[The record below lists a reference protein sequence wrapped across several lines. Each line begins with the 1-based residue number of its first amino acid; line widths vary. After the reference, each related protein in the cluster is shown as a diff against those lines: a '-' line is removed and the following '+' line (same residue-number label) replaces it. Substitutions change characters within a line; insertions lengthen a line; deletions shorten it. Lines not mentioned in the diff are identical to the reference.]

1 MTNSVITNASALIAL
16 QNLNAT
22 NSKLAAT
29 QSRVNTGLKVQGAKD
44 NAATWAIAQNQ
55 RADMNALE
63 SVKTSLNRA
72 TSVADVALAAGQ
84 QISDILVELRQKAT
98 AAADPSASDATRKAY
113 NDEFQSLLKSLQS
126 FADNASFDGENI
138 LNGKVNGSRPDPSA
152 TPPTT
157 LTPLN
162 FLANADASETITM
175 NRQDMSLS
183 GLGLATW
190 GEISAAIPEDP
201 GPPVVPAVPAVMGHI
216 MTLSLETD
224 PAIALAAVEAALNDA
239 NSKLAEL
246 GAQSKQIEKH
256 TLFVTKLMDSLE
268 VGVGNLVDADM
279 ARESARLQA
288 LQVQQQ
294 LGAQA
299 LSIANQ
305 APQIILS
312 LFKG

>member
-16 QNLNAT
+16 QNLNST

-55 RADMNALE
+55 RADMSALE
-63 SVKTSLNRA
+63 SVKTS
-72 TSVADVALAAGQ
+72 TSLADVALAAGQ

-98 AAADPSASDATRKAY
+98 AAADPSASVATRKAY
-113 NDEFQSLLKSLQS
+113 DDEFQALLTSLGS
-126 FADNASFDGENI
+126 FAANASFDGENI
-138 LNGKVNGSRPDPSA
+138 LDGSS
-152 TPPTT
+152 TT
-157 LTPLN
+157 ALD
-162 FLANADASETITM
+162 FLANADASETISM
-175 NRQDMSLS
+175 NRQDLT
-183 GLGLATW
+183 LA
-190 GEISAAIPEDP
+190 G
-201 GPPVVPAVPAVMGHI
+201 
-216 MTLSLETD
+216 LSLTGLDLTDETN
-224 PAIALAAVEAALNDA
+224 ATAALTAVETALTDA
-239 NSKLAEL
+239 SARLAEL

-256 TLFVTKLMDSLE
+256 TIFVTKLMDSLE

>member
-1 MTNSVITNASALIAL
+1 
-16 QNLNAT
+16 
-22 NSKLAAT
+22 
-29 QSRVNTGLKVQGAKD
+29 
-44 NAATWAIAQNQ
+44 
-55 RADMNALE
+55 
-63 SVKTSLNRA
+63 
-72 TSVADVALAAGQ
+72 
-84 QISDILVELRQKAT
+84 
-98 AAADPSASDATRKAY
+98 
-113 NDEFQSLLKSLQS
+113 
-126 FADNASFDGENI
+126 SFDGENI
-138 LNGKVNGSRPDPSA
+138 LNGKVNGVRAA
-152 TPPTT
+152 TPAD

-175 NRQDMSLS
+175 NRQDLSLR
-183 GLGLATW
+183 GLGLAVA
-190 GEISAAIPEDP
+190 G
-201 GPPVVPAVPAVMGHI
+201 AVP
-216 MTLSLETD
+216 TD
-224 PAIALAAVEAALNDA
+224 PDVMPELLTQADAEAALA
-239 NSKLAEL
+239 LVETALTGASGKLAEL

>member
-1 MTNSVITNASALIAL
+1 MSNSVITNASALVAL

-29 QSRVNTGLKVQGAKD
+29 QSRVNTGLKVQGARD
-44 NAATWAIAQNQ
+44 NAATWAVAQNQ

-72 TSVADVALAAGQ
+72 TSIADVALAAGQ

-126 FADNASFDGENI
+126 FADNAAFDGENI
-138 LNGKVNGSRPDPSA
+138 LNGKVGGTRPA
-152 TPPTT
+152 TPAG

-175 NRQDMSLS
+175 NRQDISLR
-183 GLGLATW
+183 GLALATA
-190 GEISAAIPEDP
+190 GATPADPDVTPELLTQADAATALT
-201 GPPVVPAVPAVMGHI
+201 AV
-216 MTLSLETD
+216 ET
-224 PAIALAAVEAALNDA
+224 ALATA
-239 NSKLAEL
+239 NSRLAEL

-256 TLFVTKLMDSLE
+256 TQFVTKLMDSLE

>member
-1 MTNSVITNASALIAL
+1 MAMTNSVITNASALIAL

-22 NSKLAAT
+22 NSKLAVT

-126 FADNASFDGENI
+126 FADNATFDGENI
-138 LNGKVNGSRPDPSA
+138 LNGKVGGTRPA
-152 TPPTT
+152 TPAG
-157 LTPLN
+157 LTPLD

-175 NRQDMSLS
+175 NRQDLSLE
-183 GLGLATW
+183 GLGL
-190 GEISAAIPEDP
+190 E
-201 GPPVVPAVPAVMGHI
+201 
-216 MTLSLETD
+216 
-224 PAIALAAVEAALNDA
+224 LAGGVFPNLLQQADAEWAFNAVETALTSA
-239 NSKLAEL
+239 SGKLAEL

>member
-138 LNGKVNGSRPDPSA
+138 LNGKVNGVRAA
-152 TPPTT
+152 TPAD

-175 NRQDMSLS
+175 NRQDLSLR
-183 GLGLATW
+183 GLGLAVA
-190 GEISAAIPEDP
+190 GAAP
-201 GPPVVPAVPAVMGHI
+201 
-216 MTLSLETD
+216 TD
-224 PAIALAAVEAALNDA
+224 PDVMPELLTQADAEAALA
-239 NSKLAEL
+239 LVETALTGASGKLAEL

>member
-98 AAADPSASDATRKAY
+98 AAADPSASNATRKAY

-175 NRQDMSLS
+175 NRQDMSLE
-183 GLGLATW
+183 GLGLAATDFTAPATALDLLT
-190 GEISAAIPEDP
+190 GDNAA
-201 GPPVVPAVPAVMGHI
+201 G
-216 MTLSLETD
+216 
-224 PAIALAAVEAALNDA
+224 ALAAVEAALTSA
-239 NSKLAEL
+239 SGKLAEL

>member
-16 QNLNAT
+16 QNLNST

-55 RADMNALE
+55 RADMSALE

-72 TSVADVALAAGQ
+72 TSLADVALAAGQ

-98 AAADPSASDATRKAY
+98 AAADPSASVATRKAY
-113 NDEFQSLLKSLQS
+113 DDEFQALLTSLGS
-126 FADNASFDGENI
+126 FAANASFDGENI
-138 LNGKVNGSRPDPSA
+138 LDGSS
-152 TPPTT
+152 TT
-157 LTPLN
+157 ALD
-162 FLANADASETITM
+162 FLANADASETISM
-175 NRQDMSLS
+175 NRQDLT
-183 GLGLATW
+183 LA
-190 GEISAAIPEDP
+190 G
-201 GPPVVPAVPAVMGHI
+201 
-216 MTLSLETD
+216 LSLTGLDLTDETN
-224 PAIALAAVEAALNDA
+224 ATAALTAVETALTDA
-239 NSKLAEL
+239 SARLAEL

-256 TLFVTKLMDSLE
+256 TIFVTKLMDSLE

>member
-1 MTNSVITNASALIAL
+1 MAMTNSVITNASALIAL

-22 NSKLAAT
+22 NSKLAVT

-126 FADNASFDGENI
+126 FADNATFDGENI
-138 LNGKVNGSRPDPSA
+138 LNGKVGGTRPA
-152 TPPTT
+152 TPAG
-157 LTPLN
+157 LTPLD

-175 NRQDMSLS
+175 NRQDLSLE
-183 GLGLATW
+183 GLGLELAGGVFPNLLQQADAEW
-190 GEISAAIPEDP
+190 
-201 GPPVVPAVPAVMGHI
+201 
-216 MTLSLETD
+216 
-224 PAIALAAVEAALNDA
+224 ALNAVETALTSA
-239 NSKLAEL
+239 SGKLAEL

>member
-138 LNGKVNGSRPDPSA
+138 LNGKVGGVRPDYTA
-152 TPPTT
+152 TPAEV

-190 GEISAAIPEDP
+190 GEITPADP
-201 GPPVVPAVPAVMGHI
+201 GPPAVPAVMGQV

-224 PAIALAAVEAALNDA
+224 PATALAAVEAALTDA
-239 NSKLAEL
+239 SSKLAEL

>member
-1 MTNSVITNASALIAL
+1 MAMTNSVITNASALIAL

-22 NSKLAAT
+22 NSKLAVT

-126 FADNASFDGENI
+126 FADNATFDGENI
-138 LNGKVNGSRPDPSA
+138 LNGKVGGTRPAAPA
-152 TPPTT
+152 G
-157 LTPLN
+157 LTPLD

-175 NRQDMSLS
+175 NRQDLSLQ
-183 GLGLATW
+183 GLGLELAGGVFPNLLQQADAEW
-190 GEISAAIPEDP
+190 
-201 GPPVVPAVPAVMGHI
+201 
-216 MTLSLETD
+216 
-224 PAIALAAVEAALNDA
+224 ALNAVETALTSA
-239 NSKLAEL
+239 SGKLAEL

>member
-1 MTNSVITNASALIAL
+1 
-16 QNLNAT
+16 
-22 NSKLAAT
+22 
-29 QSRVNTGLKVQGAKD
+29 
-44 NAATWAIAQNQ
+44 
-55 RADMNALE
+55 
-63 SVKTSLNRA
+63 VKTSLNRA

-138 LNGKVNGSRPDPSA
+138 LNGKVNGVRAA
-152 TPPTT
+152 TPAD

-162 FLANADASETITM
+162 FLANADATETITM
-175 NRQDMSLS
+175 NRQDLSLR
-183 GLGLATW
+183 GLGLAVA
-190 GEISAAIPEDP
+190 GAAP
-201 GPPVVPAVPAVMGHI
+201 
-216 MTLSLETD
+216 TD
-224 PAIALAAVEAALNDA
+224 PDVMPELLTQADAEAALA
-239 NSKLAEL
+239 LVETALTGASGKLAEL